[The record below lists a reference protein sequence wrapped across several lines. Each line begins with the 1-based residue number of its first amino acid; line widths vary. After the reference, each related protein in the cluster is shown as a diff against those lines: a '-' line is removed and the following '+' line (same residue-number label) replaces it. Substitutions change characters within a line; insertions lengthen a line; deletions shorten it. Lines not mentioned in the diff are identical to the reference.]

1 MIRINGKRLLA
12 DLRELA
18 SIGAYKTGVDRV
30 ALSPKDIAA
39 RRWLVGKL
47 EAAGLTASMDLIGNV
62 LGTDR
67 RAARAIL
74 IGSHTDTVPKGGWL
88 DGALGVGYA
97 LEIARS
103 AIEANEPAAAGID
116 VISFEDEEG
125 TFLPFLGSRTFFA
138 DLDDAEI
145 AAAKSKDGA
154 PLAAALETIAGEPP
168 PHRFDHKRQVC
179 YLEAHI
185 EQGPR
190 MEAAGQRIGVVSAL
204 VGIRRFRIRSHG
216 AANHAGTTPMAMRKD
231 AGATLIALAAAI
243 DADMRRLAKPDTVWN
258 VGNMIFRPGAANVV
272 PSEGEMLLEFR
283 DTDGDLMERLEAQV
297 RTRIAETNRGPV
309 SVEIERTACLAPTPA
324 HRNARRGDRQGGG
337 RARRAAGVAAER
349 RRPRRHGGGAIHA
362 GRHDVHPLDR
372 RHQPR
377 RAREHVGRRHHL
389 WLRGPGGRG
398 VAIAGR
404 GVGAG
409 PRWVMAGLVPATPII
424 WHGRAPFI
432 GVAGTSPAMTSVES
446 DAIEPCAEVSTS
458 LAIFSLTATSVT
470 RLPHPPPRASR
481 RTTPSPPP
489 RQDYGR

>member
-18 SIGAYKTGVDRV
+18 SIGGYKTGVDRV
-30 ALSPKDIAA
+30 ALSPEDIAA

-47 EAAGLTASMDLIGNV
+47 EAAGLTASMDRIGNV

-103 AIEANEPAAAGID
+103 AIEANEPHAVGVD

-125 TFLPFLGSRTFFA
+125 TYMPFLGSRSFFA
-138 DLDDAEI
+138 DLADADI

-154 PLAAALETIAGEPP
+154 PLAAALATIASEPP
-168 PHRFDHKRQVC
+168 PHRFDAARAAC

-190 MEAAGQRIGVVSAL
+190 MEAGGKRIGVVTGL
-204 VGIRRFRIRSHG
+204 VGIRRFRLRSHG

-231 AGATLIALAAAI
+231 AGAALIALAAAI
-243 DADMRRLAKPDTVWN
+243 DADMRRLGKPDTVWN

-283 DTDGDLMERLEAQV
+283 DIDGELMERLEAQV
-297 RTRIAETNRGPV
+297 HARIAEINRGPV
-309 SVEIERTACLAPTPA
+309 ARRDRA
-324 HRNARRGDRQGGG
+324 HRVPRPHSAHRIPGRGNSQGRD

-349 RRPRRHGGGAIHA
+349 RRSRRHDRRAPHA
-362 GRHDVHPLDR
+362 GGDDVHSLDR

-377 RAREHVGRRHHL
+377 HHREHVRCRHRVR
-389 WLRGPGGRG
+389 LRGAGGRG
-398 VAIAGR
+398 VAIARR
-404 GVGAG
+404 GVGGSA
-409 PRWVMAGLVPATPII
+409 LCID
-424 WHGRAPFI
+424 FQ
-432 GVAGTSPAMTSVES
+432 TSS
-446 DAIEPCAEVSTS
+446 
-458 LAIFSLTATSVT
+458 
-470 RLPHPPPRASR
+470 
-481 RTTPSPPP
+481 
-489 RQDYGR
+489 